1 MLDRRFLNEVFYMK
15 KVFKHYLR
23 PHYFRMSI
31 GLIIKFIGTIMDL
44 FIPYILAHIIDNV
57 IPTGK
62 TGSIVFWGSIMLVCA
77 IFAVSF
83 NIIANQ
89 KAARVARDTT
99 EVIRHDL
106 FSRIM
111 NLSNKQTDY
120 FTKPSLISRLT
131 SDTYNVHQMVG
142 MMQRLGVRAPILLV
156 GGIIVTLTL
165 DPALALVLMAVIPFI
180 GVIMIFISKKAI
192 PMYMKVQ
199 QTVDDMVRM
208 VREDSAGIRVIKALS
223 KGEYEKKKF
232 ADINE
237 EVVQK
242 EKKAGITMALMNPA
256 VNILLNF
263 GLVLVI
269 VVGAYRVNSG
279 LTSVGKILA
288 FTTYFTIISQ
298 AMMAISRM
306 FIILSKANASAKRI
320 VEIVDSEEDLLPELL
335 EGYEGEDYIV
345 FDNVSF
351 SYDKIENNL
360 TDISFKLKKGET
372 LGIIG
377 STGAGKTTLIQLL
390 MRFYDVDEGDIY
402 IGGENIKSMDTENL
416 RKLFGVAFQ
425 NDTIFEDSI
434 YENIRLGRN
443 LTDEDVKNAIEYA
456 CATEFVEEKEDGEDG
471 LLSIRGANLSGG
483 QKQRILIA
491 RALAAHPQ
499 ILVLDDSSSAL
510 DYKTDATLR
519 TNIKKYFDDTTL
531 IIIAQRISS
540 IMNADHIMVLE
551 DGECIGYGTHEE
563 LLKNCETYREIS
575 ISQLGGDV

>member
-1 MLDRRFLNEVFYMK
+1 MK
-15 KVFKHYLR
+15 KVFTYYLR
-23 PHYFRMSI
+23 PHYLRMSI
-31 GLIIKFIGTIMDL
+31 GLVIKFIGTIMDL

-142 MMQRLGVRAPILLV
+142 MMQRLGIRAPILLV
-156 GGIIVTLTL
+156 GGIFVTLTL
-165 DPALALVLMAVIPFI
+165 DPVLALVLVAVIPFI

-192 PMYMKVQ
+192 PMYMKLQ
-199 QTVDDMVRM
+199 HTVDTMVRM

-242 EKKAGITMALMNPA
+242 EKKAGVTMALMNPA

-279 LTSVGKILA
+279 FTSVGKILA

-306 FIILSKANASAKRI
+306 FIVLSKANASARRI
-320 VEIVDSEEDLLPELL
+320 VEIVDCEEDLLPVIL
-335 EGYEGEDYIV
+335 EKYEGEDYIV
-345 FDNVSF
+345 FDKVSF

-360 TDISFKLKKGET
+360 TDISFKIKKGET

-377 STGAGKTTLIQLL
+377 STGSGKTTLIQLL
-390 MRFYDVDEGDIY
+390 MRFYDTDSGNIY
-402 IGGENIKSMDTENL
+402 IGGENIRSMETEDL

-425 NDTIFEDSI
+425 NDTIFEDFI
-434 YENIRLGRN
+434 YENIRLGRD
-443 LTDEDVKNAIEYA
+443 LTDEDIEKAIEYA
-456 CATEFVEEKEDGEDG
+456 CAREFVEEKEAGDEEF
-471 LLSIRGANLSGG
+471 LNIRGANLSGG
-483 QKQRILIA
+483 QKQRVLIA
-491 RALAAHPQ
+491 RALASHPQ

-519 TNIKKYFDDTTL
+519 ANIKKYFDDTTL

-551 DGECIGYGTHEE
+551 DGRCIGFGTHEE
-563 LLKNCETYREIS
+563 LLENCETYREIS
-575 ISQLGGDV
+575 VSQLGGDV

>member
-1 MLDRRFLNEVFYMK
+1 M
-15 KVFKHYLR
+15 
-23 PHYFRMSI
+23 
-31 GLIIKFIGTIMDL
+31 
-44 FIPYILAHIIDNV
+44 
-57 IPTGK
+57 
-62 TGSIVFWGSIMLVCA
+62 
-77 IFAVSF
+77 
-83 NIIANQ
+83 
-89 KAARVARDTT
+89 
-99 EVIRHDL
+99 
-106 FSRIM
+106 
-111 NLSNKQTDY
+111 
-120 FTKPSLISRLT
+120 
-131 SDTYNVHQMVG
+131 NVHQMVG

-165 DPALALVLMAVIPFI
+165 DPALALVLVSVIPFI

-192 PMYMKVQ
+192 PMYMKLQ
-199 QTVDDMVRM
+199 QTVDTMVRM

-237 EVVQK
+237 EVVLK

-335 EGYEGEDYIV
+335 EKYAGEDYIV

-377 STGAGKTTLIQLL
+377 STGSGKSTLVQLL
-390 MRFYDVDEGDIY
+390 MRFYDADAGNIY
-402 IGGENIKSMDTENL
+402 IGGENIRSMDTENL

-434 YENIRLGRN
+434 YENIRLGRD
-443 LTDEDVKNAIEYA
+443 LTDEDIRNAIDYA
-456 CATEFVEEKEDGEDG
+456 CATEFVEDKEDGEDG
-471 LLSIRGANLSGG
+471 LLNIRGANLSGG
-483 QKQRILIA
+483 QKQRVLIA

-519 TNIKKYFDDTTL
+519 SNIKKYFDDTTL

>member
-1 MLDRRFLNEVFYMK
+1 MY
-15 KVFKHYLR
+15 YLR
-23 PHYFRMSI
+23 PHYFRMLI

-44 FIPYILAHIIDNV
+44 FIPYILAHIIDNI

-62 TGSIVFWGSIMLVCA
+62 IRSIVFWGSIMLVCA

-99 EVIRHDL
+99 EVIRHEL

-131 SDTYNVHQMVG
+131 SDTYNVHQMIG
-142 MMQRLGVRAPILLV
+142 MMQRLGIRAPILLV

-165 DPALALVLMAVIPFI
+165 DPALALVLVSVIPFI

-192 PMYMKVQ
+192 PMYMKLQ
-199 QTVDDMVRM
+199 QTVDTMVRM

-223 KGEYEKKKF
+223 KGEYEKEKF

-242 EKKAGITMALMNPA
+242 EKKAGVTMAVMNPA

-306 FIILSKANASAKRI
+306 FIVLSKANASAKRI

-335 EGYEGEDYIV
+335 EEYMDSDYVV

-377 STGAGKTTLIQLL
+377 STGSGKSTLIQLL
-390 MRFYDVDEGDIY
+390 MRFYDVDSGSIY
-402 IGGENIKSMDTENL
+402 IDGKNIKSMDKEDL
-416 RKLFGVAFQ
+416 RTLFGVVFQ

-434 YENIRLGRN
+434 YENIRLGRD
-443 LTDEDVKNAIEYA
+443 LTDEDIKKAIEYA
-456 CATEFVEEKEDGEDG
+456 CAKEFVEEKEEGEDG
-471 LLSIRGANLSGG
+471 LLNIRGANLSGG
-483 QKQRILIA
+483 QKQRVLIA
-491 RALAAHPQ
+491 RALAAHPK

-519 TNIKKYFDDTTL
+519 ANIKKYFDDTTL

-540 IMNADHIMVLE
+540 IMNADHIIVLE

-563 LLKNCETYREIS
+563 LLKDCETYREIS

>member
-1 MLDRRFLNEVFYMK
+1 MK
-15 KVFKHYLR
+15 KVFMHYLR

-31 GLIIKFIGTIMDL
+31 GLVIKFIGTIMDL

-62 TGSIVFWGSIMLVCA
+62 TGAIVFWGSIMLVCA

-89 KAARVARDTT
+89 KAAKVARDTT

-165 DPALALVLMAVIPFI
+165 DPALALVLVSVIPFI
-180 GVIMIFISKKAI
+180 GVVMIFISKKAI
-192 PMYMKVQ
+192 PMYMKLQ

-232 ADINE
+232 AAINE

-320 VEIVDSEEDLLPELL
+320 VEIVDCEEDLLLELL
-335 EGYEGEDYIV
+335 EEYEGEDYIV
-345 FDNVSF
+345 FDKVSF

-360 TDISFKLKKGET
+360 TDISFKIKKGET

-377 STGAGKTTLIQLL
+377 STGSGKTTLIQLL
-390 MRFYDVDEGDIY
+390 MRFYDVDEGNIY
-402 IGGENIKSMDTENL
+402 IGGENIKSMDTESL
-416 RKLFGVAFQ
+416 RRLFGVAFQ

-434 YENIRLGRN
+434 YENIRLGRA
-443 LTDEDVKNAIEYA
+443 LTDEDIRKAIEYA
-456 CATEFVEEKEDGEDG
+456 CATEFVEEKENGEDG

-483 QKQRILIA
+483 QKQRVLIA

-519 TNIKKYFDDTTL
+519 SNIKKYFDDTTL

-563 LLKNCETYREIS
+563 LLENCETYREIS

>member
-1 MLDRRFLNEVFYMK
+1 MK
-15 KVFKHYLR
+15 KVFTHYLR
-23 PHYFRMSI
+23 PHYFRMLI
-31 GLIIKFIGTIMDL
+31 GLVIKFIGTIMDL

-62 TGSIVFWGSIMLVCA
+62 TGSIVLWGSIMLVCA

-142 MMQRLGVRAPILLV
+142 MMQRLGIRAPILLV
-156 GGIIVTLTL
+156 GGIFVTLTL
-165 DPALALVLMAVIPFI
+165 DPVLALVLVAVIPFI

-192 PMYMKVQ
+192 PMYMTLQ
-199 QTVDDMVRM
+199 HTVDTMVRM

-242 EKKAGITMALMNPA
+242 EKKAGVTMALMNPA

-279 LTSVGKILA
+279 FTSVGKILA

-306 FIILSKANASAKRI
+306 FIVLSKANASARRI
-320 VEIVDSEEDLLPELL
+320 VEIVDCEEDLLPVIL
-335 EGYEGEDYIV
+335 EKYEGEDYIV
-345 FDNVSF
+345 FDKVSF

-360 TDISFKLKKGET
+360 TDISFKIKKGET

-377 STGAGKTTLIQLL
+377 STGSGKTTLIQLL
-390 MRFYDVDEGDIY
+390 MRFYDTDSGNIY
-402 IGGENIKSMDTENL
+402 IGGENIRSMETENL

-434 YENIRLGRN
+434 YENIRLGRD
-443 LTDEDVKNAIEYA
+443 LTDEDIEKAIEYA
-456 CATEFVEEKEDGEDG
+456 CAREFVEEKEAGDEEF
-471 LLSIRGANLSGG
+471 LNIRGANLSGG
-483 QKQRILIA
+483 QKQRVLIA
-491 RALAAHPQ
+491 RALASHPQ

-519 TNIKKYFDDTTL
+519 ANIKKYFDDTTL

-551 DGECIGYGTHEE
+551 DGRCIGFGTHEE
-563 LLKNCETYREIS
+563 LLENCETYREIS
-575 ISQLGGDV
+575 VSQLGGDV

>member
-1 MLDRRFLNEVFYMK
+1 MK
-15 KVFKHYLR
+15 KVFTYYLR
-23 PHYFRMSI
+23 PHYFRMLI

-57 IPTGK
+57 IPTGQ
-62 TGSIVFWGSIMLVCA
+62 TLSIVFWGSIMLVCA

-99 EVIRHDL
+99 EVIRHEL

-142 MMQRLGVRAPILLV
+142 MMQRLGIRAPILLV

-165 DPALALVLMAVIPFI
+165 DPALALVLVSVIPFI
-180 GVIMIFISKKAI
+180 GVIMIYISKKAI
-192 PMYMKVQ
+192 PMYMKLQ
-199 QTVDDMVRM
+199 QTVDTMVRM

-242 EKKAGITMALMNPA
+242 EKKAGITMAMMNPA

-306 FIILSKANASAKRI
+306 FIVLSKANASAKRI
-320 VEIVDSEEDLLPELL
+320 VEIVDSEEDLLPIML
-335 EGYEGEDYIV
+335 EGYEADDYIV

-360 TDISFKLKKGET
+360 TDISFKIKKGET

-377 STGAGKTTLIQLL
+377 STGSGKTTLIQLL
-390 MRFYDVDEGDIY
+390 MRFYDVDSGNIY
-402 IGGENIKSMDTENL
+402 IDGENIMSMEIEDL

-434 YENIRLGRN
+434 YENIRLGRD
-443 LTDEDVKNAIEYA
+443 LTDEDIEKAIEYA
-456 CATEFVEEKEDGEDG
+456 CAKEFVEEKEDGEEG
-471 LLSIRGANLSGG
+471 LLNIRGANLSGG
-483 QKQRILIA
+483 QKQRVLIA

-519 TNIKKYFDDTTL
+519 ANIKKYFDDTTL

-551 DGECIGYGTHEE
+551 DGNCIGYGTHEE
-563 LLKNCETYREIS
+563 LLENCETYREIS

>member
-1 MLDRRFLNEVFYMK
+1 MK
-15 KVFKHYLR
+15 KVFTYYLR
-23 PHYFRMSI
+23 PHYFRMLI

-62 TGSIVFWGSIMLVCA
+62 TASIVFWGSIMLVCA

-89 KAARVARDTT
+89 KAAKVARDTT
-99 EVIRHDL
+99 EVIRHEL

-142 MMQRLGVRAPILLV
+142 MMQRLGIRAPILLV

-165 DPALALVLMAVIPFI
+165 DPALALVLVSVIPFI

-192 PMYMKVQ
+192 PMYMKLQ
-199 QTVDDMVRM
+199 QTVDTMVRM

-237 EVVQK
+237 EVVLK
-242 EKKAGITMALMNPA
+242 EKKAGITMALMNPT

-306 FIILSKANASAKRI
+306 FIVLSKANASAKRI
-320 VEIVDSEEDLLPELL
+320 VEIVDSEEDLLQVIL
-335 EGYEGEDYIV
+335 EEYVGEDYIV

-360 TDISFKLKKGET
+360 TDISFKIKKGET

-377 STGAGKTTLIQLL
+377 STGSGKTTLVQLL
-390 MRFYDVDEGDIY
+390 MRFYDVDSGNIY
-402 IGGENIKSMDTENL
+402 IAGENIKSMEVEDL

-434 YENIRLGRN
+434 YENIRLGRD
-443 LTDEDVKNAIEYA
+443 LTDEDIEKVIEYA
-456 CATEFVEEKEDGEDG
+456 CAKEFVEEKEGGEDG
-471 LLSIRGANLSGG
+471 LLNIRGANLSGG

-519 TNIKKYFDDTTL
+519 SNIKKYFDDTTL

-551 DGECIGYGTHEE
+551 DGNCIGYGTHEE
-563 LLKNCETYREIS
+563 LLENCETYREIS

>member
-1 MLDRRFLNEVFYMK
+1 MK
-15 KVFKHYLR
+15 KVFTYYLR
-23 PHYFRMSI
+23 PHYLRMSI
-31 GLIIKFIGTIMDL
+31 GLVIKFIGTIMDL

-142 MMQRLGVRAPILLV
+142 MMQRLGIRAPILLV
-156 GGIIVTLTL
+156 GGIFVTLTL
-165 DPALALVLMAVIPFI
+165 DPVLALVLVAVIPFI

-192 PMYMKVQ
+192 PMYMKLQ
-199 QTVDDMVRM
+199 HTVDTMVRM

-242 EKKAGITMALMNPA
+242 EKKAGVTMALMNPA

-279 LTSVGKILA
+279 FTSVGKILA

-306 FIILSKANASAKRI
+306 FIVLSKANASARRI
-320 VEIVDSEEDLLPELL
+320 VEIVDCEEDLLPVIL
-335 EGYEGEDYIV
+335 EKYEGEDYIV
-345 FDNVSF
+345 FDKVSF

-360 TDISFKLKKGET
+360 TDISFKIKKGET

-377 STGAGKTTLIQLL
+377 STGSGKTTLVQLL
-390 MRFYDVDEGDIY
+390 MRFYDTDSGNIY
-402 IGGENIKSMDTENL
+402 IGGENIRSMETEDL

-434 YENIRLGRN
+434 YENIRLGRD
-443 LTDEDVKNAIEYA
+443 LTDEDIEKAIEYA
-456 CATEFVEEKEDGEDG
+456 CAREFVEEKEAGDEEF
-471 LLSIRGANLSGG
+471 LNIRGANLSGG
-483 QKQRILIA
+483 QKQRVLIA
-491 RALAAHPQ
+491 RALASHPQ

-519 TNIKKYFDDTTL
+519 ANIKKYFDDTTL

-551 DGECIGYGTHEE
+551 DGRCIGFGTHEE
-563 LLKNCETYREIS
+563 LLENCETYREIS
-575 ISQLGGDV
+575 VSQLGGDV

>member
-1 MLDRRFLNEVFYMK
+1 MK
-15 KVFKHYLR
+15 KVFTHYLR

-31 GLIIKFIGTIMDL
+31 GLVIKFIGTIMDL

-57 IPTGK
+57 IPMGK

-142 MMQRLGVRAPILLV
+142 MMQRLGIRAPILLV
-156 GGIIVTLTL
+156 GGIFVTLTL
-165 DPALALVLMAVIPFI
+165 DPVLALVLVAVIPFI

-192 PMYMKVQ
+192 PMYMKLQ
-199 QTVDDMVRM
+199 HTVDTMVRM

-242 EKKAGITMALMNPA
+242 EKKAGVTMALMNPA

-279 LTSVGKILA
+279 FTSVGKILA

-306 FIILSKANASAKRI
+306 FIVLSKANASARRI
-320 VEIVDSEEDLLPELL
+320 VEIVDCEEDLLPVIL
-335 EGYEGEDYIV
+335 EKYEGEDYIV
-345 FDNVSF
+345 FDKVSF

-360 TDISFKLKKGET
+360 TDISFKIKKGET

-377 STGAGKTTLIQLL
+377 STGSGKTTLIQLL
-390 MRFYDVDEGDIY
+390 MRFYDTDSGNIY
-402 IGGENIKSMDTENL
+402 IGGENIRSMETEDL

-434 YENIRLGRN
+434 YENIRLGRD
-443 LTDEDVKNAIEYA
+443 LTDEDIEKAIEYA
-456 CATEFVEEKEDGEDG
+456 CAREFVEEKEAGDEEF
-471 LLSIRGANLSGG
+471 LNIRGANLSGG
-483 QKQRILIA
+483 QKQRVLIA
-491 RALAAHPQ
+491 RALASHPQ

-519 TNIKKYFDDTTL
+519 ANIKKYFDDTTL

-551 DGECIGYGTHEE
+551 DGRCIGFGTHEE
-563 LLKNCETYREIS
+563 LLENCETYREIS
-575 ISQLGGDV
+575 VSQLGGDV

>member
-1 MLDRRFLNEVFYMK
+1 MK
-15 KVFKHYLR
+15 KVFTHYLR
-23 PHYFRMSI
+23 PHYFRMGI

-57 IPTGK
+57 IPTGR
-62 TGSIVFWGSIMLVCA
+62 TAFIVFWGSIMLVCA
-77 IFAVSF
+77 ILAVSF

-142 MMQRLGVRAPILLV
+142 MMQRLGVRAPILLI

-165 DPALALVLMAVIPFI
+165 DPALALVLVSVIPFI

-237 EVVQK
+237 EVVLK
-242 EKKAGITMALMNPA
+242 EKKAGVTMALMNPA

-320 VEIVDSEEDLLPELL
+320 VEIVDSEEDLLPVILD
-335 EGYEGEDYIV
+335 GYEEDAYIV

-377 STGAGKTTLIQLL
+377 STGSGKSTLIQLL
-390 MRFYDVDEGDIY
+390 MRFYDTDEGNIY
-402 IGGENIKSMDTENL
+402 IGGENIRSMDTEKL

-434 YENIRLGRN
+434 YENIRLGRD
-443 LTDEDVKNAIEYA
+443 LTDEDIRKAIEYA

-483 QKQRILIA
+483 QKQRVLIA

-519 TNIKKYFDDTTL
+519 SNIKKHFDDTTL

-563 LLKNCETYREIS
+563 LLENCETYREIS

>member
-1 MLDRRFLNEVFYMK
+1 MK

>member
-1 MLDRRFLNEVFYMK
+1 MK
-15 KVFKHYLR
+15 KVFTHYLR
-23 PHYFRMSI
+23 PHYFRMLI
-31 GLIIKFIGTIMDL
+31 GLVIKFIGTIMDL

-142 MMQRLGVRAPILLV
+142 MMQRLGIRAPILLV
-156 GGIIVTLTL
+156 GGIFVTLTL
-165 DPALALVLMAVIPFI
+165 DSVLALVLVAVIPFI

-192 PMYMKVQ
+192 PMYMKLQ
-199 QTVDDMVRM
+199 HTVDTMVRM

-242 EKKAGITMALMNPA
+242 EKKAGVTMALMNPA

-279 LTSVGKILA
+279 FTSVGKILA

-306 FIILSKANASAKRI
+306 FIVLSKANASARRI
-320 VEIVDSEEDLLPELL
+320 VEIVDCEEDLLPVIL
-335 EGYEGEDYIV
+335 EKYEGEDYIV
-345 FDNVSF
+345 FDKVSF

-360 TDISFKLKKGET
+360 TDISFKIKKGET

-377 STGAGKTTLIQLL
+377 STGSGKTTLIQLL
-390 MRFYDVDEGDIY
+390 MRFYDTDSGNIY
-402 IGGENIKSMDTENL
+402 IGGENIRSMETENL

-434 YENIRLGRN
+434 YENIRLGRD
-443 LTDEDVKNAIEYA
+443 LTDEDIEKAIEYA
-456 CATEFVEEKEDGEDG
+456 CAREFVEEKEAGDEEF
-471 LLSIRGANLSGG
+471 LNIRGANLSGG
-483 QKQRILIA
+483 QKQRVLIA
-491 RALAAHPQ
+491 RALASHPQ

-519 TNIKKYFDDTTL
+519 ANIKKYFDDTTL

-551 DGECIGYGTHEE
+551 DGSCIGFGTHEE
-563 LLKNCETYREIS
+563 LLENCETYREIS
-575 ISQLGGDV
+575 VSQLGGDV

>member
-1 MLDRRFLNEVFYMK
+1 MK
-15 KVFKHYLR
+15 KVFTHYLR

-57 IPTGK
+57 IPTGRI
-62 TGSIVFWGSIMLVCA
+62 GSIVFWGSIMLVCA
-77 IFAVSF
+77 ILAVSF

-142 MMQRLGVRAPILLV
+142 MMQRLGVRAPILLI

-165 DPALALVLMAVIPFI
+165 DPALALVLVSVIPFI

-237 EVVQK
+237 EVVLK
-242 EKKAGITMALMNPA
+242 EKKAGVTMALMNPA
-256 VNILLNF
+256 VNILLNM

-335 EGYEGEDYIV
+335 EEYEGEDYIV

-351 SYDKIENNL
+351 SYDRIENNL

-377 STGAGKTTLIQLL
+377 STGSGKTTLIQLL
-390 MRFYDVDEGDIY
+390 MRFYDVDEGNIY
-402 IGGENIKSMDTENL
+402 IDGENIKSMDTESL
-416 RKLFGVAFQ
+416 RRLFGVAFQ

-434 YENIRLGRN
+434 YENIRLGRD
-443 LTDEDVKNAIEYA
+443 LTDEDIRNAIEYA

-471 LLSIRGANLSGG
+471 LLNIRGANLSGG
-483 QKQRILIA
+483 QKQRVLIA

-519 TNIKKYFDDTTL
+519 GNIRKYFDDTTL

-563 LLKNCETYREIS
+563 LLENCETYREIS

>member
-1 MLDRRFLNEVFYMK
+1 MK
-15 KVFKHYLR
+15 KVFTHYLR
-23 PHYFRMSI
+23 PHYFRMLI
-31 GLIIKFIGTIMDL
+31 GLVIKFIGTIMDL

-62 TGSIVFWGSIMLVCA
+62 TGSIVLWGSIMLVCA

-142 MMQRLGVRAPILLV
+142 MMQRLGIRAPILLV
-156 GGIIVTLTL
+156 GGIFVTLTL
-165 DPALALVLMAVIPFI
+165 DPVLALVLVAVIPFI

-192 PMYMKVQ
+192 PMYMTLQ
-199 QTVDDMVRM
+199 HTVDTMVRM

-242 EKKAGITMALMNPA
+242 EKKAGVTMALMNPA

-279 LTSVGKILA
+279 FTSVGKILA

-306 FIILSKANASAKRI
+306 FIVLSKANASARRI
-320 VEIVDSEEDLLPELL
+320 VEIVDCEEDLLPVIL
-335 EGYEGEDYIV
+335 EKYEGEDYIV
-345 FDNVSF
+345 FDKVSF

-360 TDISFKLKKGET
+360 TDISFKIKKGET

-377 STGAGKTTLIQLL
+377 STGSGKTTLIQLL
-390 MRFYDVDEGDIY
+390 MRFYDTDSGNIY
-402 IGGENIKSMDTENL
+402 IGGENIRSMETENL

-434 YENIRLGRN
+434 YENIRLGRD
-443 LTDEDVKNAIEYA
+443 LTDEDIEKAIEYA
-456 CATEFVEEKEDGEDG
+456 CAREFVEEKEAGDEEF
-471 LLSIRGANLSGG
+471 LNIRGANLSGG
-483 QKQRILIA
+483 QKQRVLIA
-491 RALAAHPQ
+491 RALASHPQ

-519 TNIKKYFDDTTL
+519 ANIKKYFDDTIL

-540 IMNADHIMVLE
+540 IMNVDHIMVLE
-551 DGECIGYGTHEE
+551 DGRCIGFGTHEE
-563 LLKNCETYREIS
+563 LLENCETYREIS
-575 ISQLGGDV
+575 VSQLGGDV